1 MKKGKKANRKK
12 DILDRMHL
20 RSKFSLSENIFDKIL
35 FEKITKAVF
44 WILLILL
51 IIWLL
56 SILT

>member
-12 DILDRMHL
+12 NFLDKLHL
-20 RSKFSLSENIFDKIL
+20 RSKLSLSENIFDKIL
-35 FEKITKAVF
+35 SEKITKAVF

-56 SILT
+56 SMFT